1 MQKYKAPTFDE
12 YNKVMA
18 NVEKVKL
25 YSKPEMTK
33 YEFDLVISTRTNQ
46 LALGAQPFVDVS
58 DLRTQSNMELRKVAL
73 QELKT
78 GKLPFII
85 KRTLPNNKFE
95 YYRIRD
101 MDLTVVQNMMRD
113 DVTTKSK

>member
-18 NVEKVKL
+18 NVEKTKM
-25 YSKPEMTK
+25 YSNPQMTK
-33 YEFDLVISTRTNQ
+33 YEFDLLISTRTNM
-46 LALGAQPFVDVS
+46 LSLGAKPFVDVS
-58 DLRTQSNMELRKVAL
+58 GLKTQSNMELRKVAL
-73 QELKT
+73 REFKE
-78 GKLPFII
+78 GKMPFII

-101 MDLTVVQNMMRD
+101 MDLTKIIPMMRD
-113 DVTTKSK
+113 DGL